1 MATYNTAGMAVM
13 AFLTTPVTNDYQKS
27 TFGQKEP

>member
-13 AFLTTPVTNDYQKS
+13 DFLITPGTNDRQKNS
-27 TFGQKEP
+27 FGPKEP

>member
-13 AFLTTPVTNDYQKS
+13 AFLTTPGINDHQKN
-27 TFGQKEP
+27 TFGPKEP